1 MKITIILLGI
11 FLIGLSVN
19 AQTHVFK
26 PLPYAYD
33 ALEPYIDAQT
43 MEIHYSKH
51 HQGYYNKFMA
61 AIKGNDFLETA
72 SMPEIFTR
80 IDEFPEAVR
89 NNGGGYWNHEFF
101 WEGMTSGGKPLPD
114 GELKNLIVKQY
125 GSFEEFVSVFSKS
138 ATSVFGSGWTWLI
151 VNNGGLQI
159 VNTVNQDNP
168 LMNTAVQKGI
178 PLLALDVWEHAY
190 YLKYQNK
197 RGDYIANFL
206 KVVDWQKIDER
217 YRSAQK

>member
-1 MKITIILLGI
+1 MKNTIVLLGI
-11 FLIGLSVN
+11 LLFGLSLS

-26 PLPYAYD
+26 PLPYGYD

-43 MEIHYSKH
+43 MEIHYSRH

-61 AIKGNDFLETA
+61 TIKGNAFLERA
-72 SMPEIFTR
+72 SMADIFAR
-80 IDEFPEAVR
+80 IDEFPDAVR

-101 WEGMTSGGKPLPD
+101 WEGMTNGGKPLPD
-114 GELKNLIVKQY
+114 GELKNRIVKQY
-125 GSFEEFVSVFSKS
+125 GSFEEFVSAFSES
-138 ATSVFGSGWTWLI
+138 ALSVFGSGWTWLI
-151 VNNGGLQI
+151 ADENGLQI
-159 VNTVNQDNP
+159 VNTANQDNP

-197 RGDYIANFL
+197 RSDYIANFL
-206 KVVDWQKIDER
+206 KVVDWQKVDAR
-217 YRSAQK
+217 YRAAQK